1 MLKPY
6 PRHYRSAQA
15 IIPLRNTPERYG
27 AVAQTLHW
35 TVVLLVAVQFYLGV
49 TAHDLPVSL
58 LRLKLLVWHKSLGIT
73 IFMLVLLRL
82 AWRLYSPAPALPA
95 TLQGLQRTIAHVS
108 HLLLYALLLVMPV
121 VGWISSSASNLTV
134 KWFFLVEL
142 PNLVQPDPE
151 LAKLSKEVHMFMAW
165 CLLAL
170 VTLHAAAAFWHELV
184 LKDGVLKRMLPLP
197 IRKENR

>member
-6 PRHYRSAQA
+6 PRHYRSASP

-27 AVAQTLHW
+27 AVAQALHW
-35 TVVLLVAVQFYLGV
+35 TIVLLVAVQFYLGV

-58 LRLKLLVWHKSLGIT
+58 LRLKLLVWHKSFGIT
-73 IFMLVLLRL
+73 IFLLVLLRL
-82 AWRLYSPAPALPA
+82 AWRSYSPAPALPA
-95 TLQGLQRTIAHVS
+95 TLKGLQRRIAHVS
-108 HLLLYALLLVMPV
+108 HVLLYALLLVMPL

-142 PNLVQPDPE
+142 PNLVQPDPD
-151 LAKLSKEVHMFMAW
+151 LAKLSKEVHILMAW

-170 VTLHAAAAFWHELV
+170 VTLHATAAFWHELV
-184 LKDGVLKRMLPLP
+184 LKDGVLRRMLPLP